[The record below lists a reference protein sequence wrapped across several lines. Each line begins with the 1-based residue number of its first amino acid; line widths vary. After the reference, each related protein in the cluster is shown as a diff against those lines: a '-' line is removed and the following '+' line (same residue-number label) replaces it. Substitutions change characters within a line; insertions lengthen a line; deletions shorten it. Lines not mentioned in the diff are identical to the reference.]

1 MDRDEFLKKLSE
13 LVNLG
18 LGKNKRGTIIESGP
32 VVASLKPAPGA
43 CGDCGRITE
52 RPPGRVYSYKGR
64 RRTARCLECRMIQN
78 EPGGA
83 FDSYY
88 VFTKPKE

>member
-1 MDRDEFLKKLSE
+1 MDHDKFLKKLSE

-32 VVASLKPAPGA
+32 VVASLKPSPGPCA
-43 CGDCGRITE
+43 DCGLVTE
-52 RPPGRVYSYKGR
+52 RPPTRVYSYKGR
-64 RRTARCLECRMIQN
+64 RRTGRCLECRMIQN

-83 FDSYY
+83 FDAWY
-88 VFTKPKE
+88 VHTRPKE

>member
-1 MDRDEFLKKLSE
+1 MDRNEFLKKLSE

-18 LGKNKRGTIIESGP
+18 LGKNKRGTILDDGP
-32 VVASLKPAPGA
+32 VVESLKPAPGP

-52 RPPGRVYSYKGR
+52 RPPRRVYSYKGR
-64 RRTARCLECRMIQN
+64 CRTGRCLHCKMVQN

-83 FDSYY
+83 FDSWY